1 MSLLLDAM
9 KKAGGK
15 ASGRSENFSTP
26 SQTSNATIDSLSA
39 PSRAAGENLF
49 SAKRKKAPPRFRWT
63 LGLIPSTL
71 LICSVIG
78 AGYGYYVWREISPPE
93 QPEFIAQPSPPP
105 PPTPISTPEPAPLP
119 QLVAAIPPAEHTL
132 AAESS
137 TQEAPKEKDGAH
149 KNVASKNTPR
159 EAVKPRQRS
168 VNHEK
173 PDNDNSAATAP
184 RPSVSFK
191 SQQEVDSL
199 MPVLQDAYQAY
210 QRGDYATAAQGY
222 RNALKRD
229 GSNRDALL
237 GLGAIAQQQK
247 QDQTAQH
254 YFRQVLQLNPRDA
267 VALGA
272 MSAYNN
278 SNETDT
284 EGQLKKS
291 LSEQPR
297 SSALNYALGN
307 VYADQSRWAEAQQ
320 AYFNAHMIEPSNA
333 QFTYNL
339 AVSLDHLGQRK
350 VAAQFYQQALQLD
363 TSNNAGFNHTQVQ
376 QRLNELTPTP

>member
-15 ASGRSENFSTP
+15 VRGHSENSSTP
-26 SQTSNATIDSLSA
+26 SQVASVTTDSASS
-39 PSRAAGENLF
+39 PSRAASENLF
-49 SAKRKKAPPRFRWT
+49 SVKKKKPTPRIRWT
-63 LGLIPSTL
+63 LGLVPSTL

-78 AGYGYYVWREISPPE
+78 TGYGYYVWREITPPE
-93 QPEFIAQPSPPP
+93 QPEIIAQPSP

-132 AAESS
+132 AAQAIA
-137 TQEAPKEKDGAH
+137 QEEPQEVSN
-149 KNVASKNTPR
+149 KNVVPKNTPR
-159 EAVKPRQRS
+159 ETTKSRQRHLDNEKPNSNTNRGVPPRQ
-168 VNHEK
+168 
-173 PDNDNSAATAP
+173 P
-184 RPSVSFK
+184 VSFRL
-191 SQQEVDSL
+191 QQDVDSL

-284 EGQLKKS
+284 ESQLKQS

-363 TSNNAGFNHTQVQ
+363 TSNNAGFNHAQVQ
-376 QRLNELTPTP
+376 QRLNELTPNP